1 MRLRDFLIAC
11 LVACFASL
19 FAPLPSAA
27 PQQANDRET
36 YAREY
41 VQFLVTELDQWT
53 KGFPQQ
59 FYMALMQPPRDAS
72 KLSEGAKAG
81 PGELG
86 DSVKRLT
93 TLKGTKDLLT
103 NTEFRNQVEKT
114 LTAAKQVN
122 LAMAS
127 QRFPDPLQS
136 DWDQMRTALNTL
148 AEVYKFDALATLE
161 PPGAGGGGRR
171 GPGGGG
177 AQTPAVAVAL
187 PPGAVAGY
195 IVDQRC
201 ATRGKGMWTDVAC
214 VERCVRDG
222 DKVVLV
228 TEEGKVFQ
236 IANQDKISSDTYGQK
251 VIITGKTEGDMITV
265 ATLKMS

>member
-1 MRLRDFLIAC
+1 MRLRHFLIGC

-19 FAPLPSAA
+19 FA
-27 PQQANDRET
+27 QQEYNREA
-36 YAREY
+36 YARDY

-53 KGFPQQ
+53 KAFPQQ

-72 KLSEGAKAG
+72 KLSESAKAG
-81 PGELG
+81 PGDLG

-93 TLKGTKDLLT
+93 TFKDAKDILT
-103 NTEFRNQVEKT
+103 NSEFRSQVEKT
-114 LTAAKQVN
+114 LAAAKQVN
-122 LAMAS
+122 QAMAS

-136 DWDQMRTALNTL
+136 DWDQMRTALNSL
-148 AEVYKFDALATLE
+148 AQVYKFEALATLE
-161 PPGAGGGGRR
+161 PPAPGGGGRR
-171 GPGGGG
+171 GPGG
-177 AQTPAVAVAL
+177 AQTAAVAVAL
-187 PPGAVAGY
+187 PPGAIAGY

-201 ATRGKGMWTDVAC
+201 ATRGKGMWTDAAC

-236 IANQDKISSDTYGQK
+236 ISNQDKISSDTYGQK
-251 VIITGKTEGDMITV
+251 VIITGKTEGDLITV
-265 ATLKMS
+265 DTLKMS